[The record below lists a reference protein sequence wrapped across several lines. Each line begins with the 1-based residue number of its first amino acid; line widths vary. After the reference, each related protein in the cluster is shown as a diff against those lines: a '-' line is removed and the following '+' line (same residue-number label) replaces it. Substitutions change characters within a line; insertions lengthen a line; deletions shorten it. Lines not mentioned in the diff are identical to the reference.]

1 MTHSSEPTTVSGPK
15 VSELNSHAGFVVKWS
30 KQLEWNWDNE
40 DKDAWRER
48 ESLMS
53 NRGWREDFLLDDV
66 SHTPPAQYSKGELKG
81 YVIACRFS

>member
-1 MTHSSEPTTVSGPK
+1 
-15 VSELNSHAGFVVKWS
+15 
-30 KQLEWNWDNE
+30 
-40 DKDAWRER
+40 
-48 ESLMS
+48 MS